1 MLADPLASPVRGL
14 ALRPSVELDAPE
26 LLVLQRC
33 CWVQEAIANDTLA
46 IPPLHEDLDVRRWG
60 QVWTTVVGRLESR
73 LVTAGRG
80 RRVGTDWE
88 VGRLMPTRAPRRCAD
103 LAGRGVGRWLLASV
117 EALAPAGTTRT
128 TLFTGSGSHRNLRL
142 YAAAGYVVD
151 EQAQD
156 APTHVPG
163 TVALAKPR

>member
-88 VGRLMPTRAPRRCAD
+88 VGRLMVAPD

>member
-1 MLADPLASPVRGL
+1 MV
-14 ALRPSVELDAPE
+14 AL
-26 LLVLQRC
+26 
-33 CWVQEAIANDTLA
+33 
-46 IPPLHEDLDVRRWG
+46 
-60 QVWTTVVGRLESR
+60 
-73 LVTAGRG
+73 
-80 RRVGTDWE
+80 
-88 VGRLMPTRAPRRCAD
+88 D
-103 LAGRGVGRWLLASV
+103 LAGRGVGRRLLAGV
-117 EALAPAGTTRT
+117 KALAPAGTTRT